1 MEQKSQTT
9 LEEFQTLDKLKRTLV
24 YFLWRKKK
32 ERNEL
37 HELDK
42 SDLFATNT
50 PGDKTCQ
57 ERVSCYLL
65 LSHSV

>member
-24 YFLWRKKK
+24 YFLWQKKK

-50 PGDKTCQ
+50 LGGKTYKG
-57 ERVSCYLL
+57 RVSCYLL
-65 LSHSV
+65 LSHSG